1 MLTIWEFKILFDIEN
16 TGTVIGYSDMSNETA
31 VLFGS
36 VHLDNGEINIEA
48 LLYIL
53 RIPRGEDEMK
63 ELTIRVNQ
71 INKLG
76 IFKDLNCV
84 RRFYALARKSNE
96 FDAKAFALNFLL
108 VNILEDTDKYIDLDY
123 RTRFDVLT
131 IYAKMYKKDYIS
143 EFLEMIDSLE
153 VNLISFFHFDLVDN
167 DEPDTDYAL
176 QDELRHLKLL
186 LILILIGEYSYMSIM
201 RKIKTIVIECKR
213 YGYTGNNLWII
224 FENEEDYNQAL
235 SSIET
240 IEAAYQGESIERIHY
255 DSRIDEKVL
264 GKIYELP
271 IEENR
276 IVELRVREMLCV
288 GISTDSNEA
297 IVNSVIAIKK
307 AKRLF

>member
-1 MLTIWEFKILFDIEN
+1 MNKF
-16 TGTVIGYSDMSNETA
+16 
-31 VLFGS
+31 
-36 VHLDNGEINIEA
+36 
-48 LLYIL
+48 
-53 RIPRGEDEMK
+53 
-63 ELTIRVNQ
+63 NQ

-123 RTRFDVLT
+123 RTRFDALT

-153 VNLISFFHFDLVDN
+153 VNLISFLHFDLVDN
-167 DEPDTDYAL
+167 DKPDTDYAL

-224 FENEEDYNQAL
+224 FENEKDYNQAL

-271 IEENR
+271 IEENG